1 MKSAVIVFPASNC
14 DRDVAVA
21 LEEATGKPPHM
32 VWHKETELPDVDL
45 VVLPGGFSYGDY
57 LRSGAM
63 AATSSIM
70 DAVSAHADKGGR
82 VLGICNGFQI
92 LTERQLLPGA
102 LFRNAGLNFVCG
114 PTTLKVEDAAAGFS
128 SKLAANSYVTFPIAH
143 HDGNFTAD
151 SDTLSRLEGDGRIAF
166 RYVTNPNGSANN
178 IAGLVNDKGNI
189 LGLMPH
195 PERSTTA
202 VLGGIDGRRFF
213 DGVIEAV
220 AA

>member
-1 MKSAVIVFPASNC
+1 
-14 DRDVAVA
+14 
-21 LEEATGKPPHM
+21 
-32 VWHKETELPDVDL
+32 
-45 VVLPGGFSYGDY
+45 
-57 LRSGAM
+57 
-63 AATSSIM
+63 
-70 DAVSAHADKGGR
+70 
-82 VLGICNGFQI
+82 
-92 LTERQLLPGA
+92 
-102 LFRNAGLNFVCG
+102 
-114 PTTLKVEDAAAGFS
+114 
-128 SKLAANSYVTFPIAH
+128 
-143 HDGNFTAD
+143 D

-178 IAGLVNDKGNI
+178 IADLVNDKGNI